1 MSKTNHPTL
10 NDAPPVVFGYKCQE
24 CGRGTVRSTNFAE
37 YSTKIQGYPLLIR
50 NATIGICDSC
60 GAKHFDAQ
68 ETLRWKKVAD
78 AAQHKLVLSPLDIK
92 ELQQLVQL
100 SMQQFAVLI
109 GSTRQS
115 LHAWQKQDRTIAQ
128 SRMADL
134 MMRLLRES
142 YHHGKIDVLEFLIE
156 QAKLIGLEVKVRKQE
171 ESPAR
176 IVLFARKR
184 LPSQTETTYANE
196 LAAETKAERPE
207 VLLVDDEDKPAA
219 RLQYDYRTASLNL
232 VFIDEPRF
240 REFAADITFADG
252 VEEQVLNRTVHDGSV
267 RLCEKTRRKPETVR
281 EIAIT
286 PTKSA

>member
-1 MSKTNHPTL
+1 MVQYRPDIPGGKIGGK
-10 NDAPPVVFGYKCQE
+10 APKYHCNPLSALTRSIPVG
-24 CGRGTVRSTNFAE
+24 A
-37 YSTKIQGYPLLIR
+37 
-50 NATIGICDSC
+50 CDSC

-78 AAQHKLVLSPLDIK
+78 AAQHKLVLSPLEIK

-100 SMQQFAVLI
+100 SMEQFAVLI

-142 YHHGKIDVLEFLIE
+142 YHHGKIDVLKFLIE
-156 QAKLIGLEVKVRKQE
+156 QAKLIGIELKVRKQE

-176 IVLFARKR
+176 IVLLARKR
-184 LPSQTETTYANE
+184 LPSQTETIYANE

-207 VLLVDDEDKPAA
+207 VLLVDNG
-219 RLQYDYRTASLNL
+219 QASS
-232 VFIDEPRF
+232 
-240 REFAADITFADG
+240 AIT
-252 VEEQVLNRTVHDGSV
+252 V
-267 RLCEKTRRKPETVR
+267 RLSHGLAKPGIYRRTSIPR
-281 EIAIT
+281 YRAWD
-286 PTKSA
+286 S

>member
-1 MSKTNHPTL
+1 MSKTNHLTV
-10 NDAPPVVFGYKCQE
+10 NEAPPVVFGYKCQE
-24 CGRGTVRSTNFAE
+24 CGRGTVRSTNFAD

-68 ETLRWKKVAD
+68 ETLRWKKEAE
-78 AAQHKLVLSPLDIK
+78 AAQNKLVLSSQEIR
-92 ELQQLVQL
+92 ELQQLFQL
-100 SMQQFAVLI
+100 SMEQFAALI

-115 LHAWQKQDRTIAQ
+115 LHAWLKPHRVVAQ

-134 MMRLLRES
+134 IMRLLRES
-142 YHHGKIDVLEFLIE
+142 YHHGKIDVLEFLTQ
-156 QAKLIGLEVKVRKQE
+156 QARLIGVELDVGKHQQ
-171 ESPAR
+171 SPAR

-184 LPSQTETTYANE
+184 SPSQTETTHANE
-196 LAAETKAERPE
+196 FAAENKAERPVV
-207 VLLVDDEDKPAA
+207 VLFDDKDKPAA

-232 VFIDEPRF
+232 VFIDKPQF
-240 REFAADITFADG
+240 QEFAADVIFVDG
-252 VEEQVLNRTVHDGSV
+252 SEEQVLNRTIQQSSA
-267 RLCEKTRRKPETVR
+267 RLYEKTKRKPETVR